1 VDVAPTGTELE
12 RIRTHR
18 DKLRERHL
26 RPMADRPTST
36 ARGVHHVALI
46 DRGVEDSVYFRDPN
60 GAPIEL
66 YREDLGTF
74 DGTRILPG

>member
-1 VDVAPTGTELE
+1 MSQPTGPELE

-18 DKLRERHL
+18 DQLRHRHL
-26 RPMADRPTST
+26 RPMADRPTS
-36 ARGVHHVALI
+36 
-46 DRGVEDSVYFRDPN
+46 N

-74 DGTRILPG
+74 DGNRILPG